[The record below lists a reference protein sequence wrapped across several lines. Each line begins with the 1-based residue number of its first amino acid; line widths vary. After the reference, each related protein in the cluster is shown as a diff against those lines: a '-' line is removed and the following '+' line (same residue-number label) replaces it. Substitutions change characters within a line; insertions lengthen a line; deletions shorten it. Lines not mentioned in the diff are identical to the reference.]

1 MNFEL
6 TPEQTAVR
14 DQVRLFATDEVAPL
28 ARSTDESGEF
38 PIHLVKR
45 MGELGFLAGTIS
57 SKYGGS
63 DMDYLSYT
71 LLSEELGRADSSVRG
86 FLAVHGSLVSLCI
99 ADWGTE
105 AQKQKYLPQL
115 ASGESIGC
123 YCLTEPNAGSDVASM
138 ESTVIDEGDSF
149 VINGVKHWITN
160 GEIADIALVFAS
172 IDRDKRHRGVCA
184 FIVETAW
191 DGFDVEPMKGQEL
204 GHRSSSHARITFN
217 SLRVPRE
224 NLLGGIGEGFKI
236 GMSALDHGRLGVA
249 AGAVGIAQA
258 CLDASIDFARS
269 RKQFGQRIGDFQMIQ
284 ANIADM
290 SCDIEAARLLVY
302 KAADMKQKGLPTT
315 RATSTAKLFA
325 TEMACKAA
333 ADAVLIH
340 GGRGY
345 SSEYPVERLY
355 RDIKGLQIYE
365 GSSHI
370 QRIVIARDLVGRK
383 G

>member
-1 MNFEL
+1 I
-6 TPEQTAVR
+6 QASVR
-14 DQVRLFATDEVAPL
+14 RFAREEVAPL
-28 ARSTDESGEF
+28 ARETDETGQF

-45 MGELGFLAGTIS
+45 MGELGFLAGPIEQ
-57 SKYGGS
+57 KYGGS
-63 DMDYLSYT
+63 AMDYLSYT

-99 ADWGTE
+99 NDWGTE
-105 AQKQKYLPQL
+105 AQKRKYLPRL
-115 ASGESIGC
+115 ATGELIGC

-138 ESTVIDEGDSF
+138 ESTVREEEDAF
-149 VINGVKHWITN
+149 VINGSKHWITN
-160 GEIADIALVFAS
+160 GGIADLALVFAS
-172 IDRDKRHRGVCA
+172 IDRAKRHRGVCA

-191 DGFDVEPMKGQEL
+191 PGFEQRPMPGQEL
-204 GHRSSSHARITFN
+204 GHRSSSHAFITFN
-217 SLRVPRE
+217 ELRVPKE
-224 NLLGGIGEGFKI
+224 NLLGAIGEGFKI
-236 GMSALDHGRLGVA
+236 GMTALDHGRLGVA

-258 CLDASIDFARS
+258 CLDASLDFVRS
-269 RKQFGQRIGDFQMIQ
+269 RRQFGQRIGDFQMVQ

-290 SCDIEAARLLVY
+290 SADIEAARLLVY
-302 KAADMKQKGLPTT
+302 KAAWLKEQGLPTT

-333 ADAVLIH
+333 GDAVLLH

-370 QRIVIARDLVGRK
+370 QRIVVARDLIGRE
-383 G
+383 